1 MFWSSPLD
9 TPGSVQNGITNLLFK
24 ETANENKLGLKAG
37 HLSAVKDNPGFLR
50 MKLCKAA
57 VVTTTSRIKVFYLYC
72 KRFPCNVLQ

>member
-50 MKLCKAA
+50 MKLQSCCSNYHVKNK
-57 VVTTTSRIKVFYLYC
+57 SILFI
-72 KRFPCNVLQ
+72 LQEVSL